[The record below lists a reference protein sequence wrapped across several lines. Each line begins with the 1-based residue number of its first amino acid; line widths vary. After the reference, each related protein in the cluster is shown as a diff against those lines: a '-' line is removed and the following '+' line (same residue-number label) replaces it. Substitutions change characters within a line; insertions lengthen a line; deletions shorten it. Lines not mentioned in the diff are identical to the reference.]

1 MKTLLSKL
9 FNLVPADSV
18 KELETKIKTLT
29 KENNVLKGKNKQMET
44 YIHDIP
50 AKLGEM
56 KLSRNLKKAIINK
69 LNRS

>member
-18 KELETKIKTLT
+18 KELENKIKTLT
-29 KENNVLKGKNKQMET
+29 KENDILKGKNKQMET
-44 YIHDIP
+44 YISNIP
-50 AKLGEM
+50 DKLDEM

-69 LNRS
+69 LNRN

>member
-18 KELETKIKTLT
+18 KELENKIKTLT
-29 KENNVLKGKNKQMET
+29 KENDILKGKNKQMET
-44 YIHDIP
+44 YISNIP
-50 AKLGEM
+50 DKLDKM

>member
-18 KELETKIKTLT
+18 KELENKIKTLT
-29 KENNVLKGKNKQMET
+29 KENDILKGKNKQMET
-44 YIHDIP
+44 YISNIP
-50 AKLGEM
+50 DKLDEM